1 MSHRTS
7 STFRAERSFHSSSSS
22 SSSSTSSSASR
33 ALPAQDPPM
42 EKALSMFSDDF
53 GSFMRPHSEPLAFP
67 AHPTACPGAPGNI
80 KTLGDAYEFA
90 VDVRDF
96 SPEDIIVT
104 TSNNHIEVRAEK
116 LAADGTV
123 MNTFAHKCQ
132 LPEDVDPTSVTSAL
146 REDGSLTI
154 RARRHPHTE
163 HVQQTF
169 RTEIKI

>member
-7 STFRAERSFHSSSSS
+7 SAFRAERSFHSSSSS
-22 SSSSTSSSASR
+22 SSSSSSASR

-42 EKALSMFSDDF
+42 EKALSMFSEDF
-53 GSFMRPHSEPLAFP
+53 GSFMRPHSETLTFP
-67 AHPTACPGAPGNI
+67 ARPGGQGNI
-80 KTLGDAYEFA
+80 KTLGDAYEFT
-90 VDVRDF
+90 VDMRDF

-123 MNTFAHKCQ
+123 VNTFAHKCQ

-154 RARRHPHTE
+154 RARRHPRTE

>member
-22 SSSSTSSSASR
+22 SSSASHT
-33 ALPAQDPPM
+33 LPAQEPPM
-42 EKALSMFSDDF
+42 EKALSMFSEDF

-67 AHPTACPGAPGNI
+67 ALPTAHPGGQGNI

-90 VDVRDF
+90 VDVSDF

-104 TSNNHIEVRAEK
+104 TSNNNIEVRAEK

-154 RARRHPHTE
+154 RARRQPHTE
-163 HVQQTF
+163 HVQQIF

>member
-7 STFRAERSFHSSSSS
+7 SAFRAERSFRSSSSS
-22 SSSSTSSSASR
+22 SPSSSSSASR

-53 GSFMRPHSEPLAFP
+53 GSFMLPHSEPLAFP
-67 AHPTACPGAPGNI
+67 ARPGGQGNI
-80 KTLGDAYEFA
+80 KTLGDAYEFT
-90 VDVRDF
+90 VDMRDF

-104 TSNNHIEVRAEK
+104 TFNNHIEVRAEK

-154 RARRHPHTE
+154 RARRNPHTE

>member
-1 MSHRTS
+1 MKKRLTVDLGVTRTQGGAKVGAAIPDLS
-7 STFRAERSFHSSSSS
+7 SV
-22 SSSSTSSSASR
+22 
-33 ALPAQDPPM
+33 PQ
-42 EKALSMFSDDF
+42 
-53 GSFMRPHSEPLAFP
+53 
-67 AHPTACPGAPGNI
+67 
-80 KTLGDAYEFA
+80 
-90 VDVRDF
+90 
-96 SPEDIIVT
+96 
-104 TSNNHIEVRAEK
+104 

>member
-7 STFRAERSFHSSSSS
+7 STFRAERSFHSSSSAS
-22 SSSSTSSSASR
+22 SSSASR

-42 EKALSMFSDDF
+42 EKALSMFSEDF
-53 GSFMRPHSEPLAFP
+53 GSFMRPHSEPLTFP
-67 AHPTACPGAPGNI
+67 ARSGAPGNI

-90 VDVRDF
+90 VDVSDF

-104 TSNNHIEVRAEK
+104 TSNNHIE

>member
-1 MSHRTS
+1 MAPVATGGLVL
-7 STFRAERSFHSSSSS
+7 AGALEAGWDGGVGQPP
-22 SSSSTSSSASR
+22 ASR
-33 ALPAQDPPM
+33 PGWHCYS
-42 EKALSMFSDDF
+42 LS
-53 GSFMRPHSEPLAFP
+53 GTYTAPVLARS
-67 AHPTACPGAPGNI
+67 GGQGNI
-80 KTLGDAYEFA
+80 KTLGDAYEFV

-132 LPEDVDPTSVTSAL
+132 LPDDVDPTSVTSAL

>member
-22 SSSSTSSSASR
+22 SSSSASH

-42 EKALSMFSDDF
+42 DKALSMFSEDF
-53 GSFMRPHSEPLAFP
+53 SSFMRPHSEPLTF
-67 AHPTACPGAPGNI
+67 PGNI

-90 VDVRDF
+90 VDVSDF

>member
-22 SSSSTSSSASR
+22 SSSASHT
-33 ALPAQDPPM
+33 LPAQEPPM
-42 EKALSMFSDDF
+42 EKALSMFSEDF

-67 AHPTACPGAPGNI
+67 AHPGGQGNI

-90 VDVRDF
+90 VDVSDF

-104 TSNNHIEVRAEK
+104 TSNNNIEVRAEK

-132 LPEDVDPTSVTSAL
+132 LPEDVDPTTVTSAL
-146 REDGSLTI
+146 REDGSLII
-154 RARRHPHTE
+154 RARRQPHTE
-163 HVQQTF
+163 HVQQIF

>member
-22 SSSSTSSSASR
+22 SSASHT
-33 ALPAQDPPM
+33 LPAQEPPM
-42 EKALSMFSDDF
+42 EKALSMFSEDF

-67 AHPTACPGAPGNI
+67 GKSSGNI

-90 VDVRDF
+90 VDVSDF

-104 TSNNHIEVRAEK
+104 TSNNNIEVRAEK

-154 RARRHPHTE
+154 RARRQPHTE
-163 HVQQTF
+163 HVQQIF

>member
-1 MSHRTS
+1 
-7 STFRAERSFHSSSSS
+7 
-22 SSSSTSSSASR
+22 
-33 ALPAQDPPM
+33 M
-42 EKALSMFSDDF
+42 EKALSMFSEDF
-53 GSFMRPHSEPLAFP
+53 GSFMRPHSETLAFP
-67 AHPTACPGAPGNI
+67 ARPGGQGNI
-80 KTLGDAYEFA
+80 KTLGDAYEFT
-90 VDVRDF
+90 VDMRDF

-123 MNTFAHKCQ
+123 VNTFAHKCQ

-154 RARRHPHTE
+154 RARRHPRTE

>member
-22 SSSSTSSSASR
+22 SSSSASH

-42 EKALSMFSDDF
+42 DKALSMFSEDF
-53 GSFMRPHSEPLAFP
+53 SSFMRPHSEPLTFP
-67 AHPTACPGAPGNI
+67 ARSGGPGNI

-90 VDVRDF
+90 VDVSDF

-104 TSNNHIEVRAEK
+104 TSNNHIE

>member
-22 SSSSTSSSASR
+22 SSASHT
-33 ALPAQDPPM
+33 LPAQEPPM
-42 EKALSMFSDDF
+42 EKALSMFSEDF

-67 AHPTACPGAPGNI
+67 ARPGGQGNI

-90 VDVRDF
+90 VDVSDF

-104 TSNNHIEVRAEK
+104 TSNNNIEVRAE
-116 LAADGTV
+116 
-123 MNTFAHKCQ
+123 KCQ

-154 RARRHPHTE
+154 RARRQPHTE
-163 HVQQTF
+163 HVQQIF

>member
-22 SSSSTSSSASR
+22 SSSSASR

-42 EKALSMFSDDF
+42 DKALSMFSEDF
-53 GSFMRPHSEPLAFP
+53 SSFMRPHSEPLTFP
-67 AHPTACPGAPGNI
+67 ARPGGPGNI

-90 VDVRDF
+90 VDVSDF

-116 LAADGTV
+116 GKLETLLPELASLRAHYCRCRPRLPDPFFRSQGGRGSHGGREGTV
-123 MNTFAHKCQ
+123 EVEGCGQGA
-132 LPEDVDPTSVTSAL
+132 PE
-146 REDGSLTI
+146 G
-154 RARRHPHTE
+154 
-163 HVQQTF
+163 
-169 RTEIKI
+169 